1 MNRRAWSPEIG
12 GPQVLGMGELI
23 RIYLQAT
30 HRHRLMVSVPTMGG
44 AAAAIR
50 AGANL
55 TPDRVVGRTTWE
67 DFVAER
73 VGPAG
78 EMSPGPA

>member
-1 MNRRAWSPEIG
+1 
-12 GPQVLGMGELI
+12 MGELI

-30 HRHRLMVSVPTMGG
+30 HRRRLMVSVPTIGG
-44 AAAAIR
+44 AAAAVR

-73 VGPAG
+73 VGQAG